1 MSLTF
6 EERLNKLKEHGLT
19 DYQARA
25 YLALLEL
32 NTASANKIPATSRVP
47 RTKIYGIMRQLHDKG
62 LVQIIPETPLKYKAV
77 PFNRFLKRRV
87 SQLKEEAEELDQSI
101 DSLTEIFKVEPHVP
115 DEQGKFEMFYGRR
128 NVRNKLRDMYSN
140 AEKNV
145 ISIGNEH
152 SPGRI
157 IRTSFSIIED
167 IAKAGTKIKYGF
179 PVNKQNIAKIER
191 LAEHSEVKN
200 LDRKPSMHFII
211 VDDNEC
217 LLVHRIPD
225 DEDPIRGEDIAI
237 WSNDK
242 AIVSSMKDYAE
253 ELFEDGLNYRSF
265 NLIKPAW
272 ANITTWL
279 SSLKI
284 DYNQYLGRLGE
295 ELGMELAKKFKAK
308 KVKPLL
314 KEMSTFW
321 EKNNLGTIKIV
332 KQKPLEITLENHM
345 DCMQKKEI
353 VTAQCGFIKQM
364 LGTILEQKLGMKC
377 KVQEVDCRPEHST
390 YCKFRLN
397 MEK

>member
-1 MSLTF
+1 M
-6 EERLNKLKEHGLT
+6 NKLKEFGLT

-32 NTASANKIPATSRVP
+32 NTASANKIPAVSRVP

-87 SQLKEEAEELDQSI
+87 SQLKEEADELNQSI
-101 DSLTEIFKVEPHVP
+101 EPLSDIFKVESHVP

-140 AEKNV
+140 AKKNV
-145 ISIGNEH
+145 ISIGNEQ

-157 IRTSFSIIED
+157 IRTSFSIIEE
-167 IAKAGTKIKYGF
+167 IAKAGVKIEYGF
-179 PVNKQNIAKIER
+179 PVNKQNISKIER

-200 LDRKPSMHFII
+200 LERRPSMHFTI
-211 VDDNEC
+211 VDNEEC

-237 WSNDK
+237 WSNDN
-242 AIVSSMKDYAE
+242 AIVSSMKDYAG
-253 ELFEDGLNYRSF
+253 ELFEDGLNYKSY

-272 ANITTWL
+272 ANITVWL

-284 DYNQYLGRLGE
+284 NYDQILSCLGQDLAI
-295 ELGMELAKKFKAK
+295 ELSKKFKSK
-308 KVKPLL
+308 KIKPLL
-314 KEMSTFW
+314 KEMAGFW
-321 EKNNLGTIKIV
+321 EKNNLGTIKVV
-332 KQKPLEITLENHM
+332 KQKPLEITMENHM
-345 DCMQKKEI
+345 DCGQKIDI
-353 VTAQCGFIKQM
+353 VNAQCGFIKS
-364 LGTILEQKLGMKC
+364 LLSRILEERLGMECTVKEVQC
-377 KVQEVDCRPEHST
+377 KPEHST
-390 YCKFRLN
+390 FCRFRLN
-397 MEK
+397 LAK